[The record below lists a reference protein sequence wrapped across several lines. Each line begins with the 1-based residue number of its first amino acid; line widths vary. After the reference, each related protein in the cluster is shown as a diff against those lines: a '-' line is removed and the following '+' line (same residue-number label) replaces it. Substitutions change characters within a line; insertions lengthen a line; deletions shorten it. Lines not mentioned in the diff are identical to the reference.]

1 MYAVA
6 RFLQF
11 IGLTIPPLSIIA
23 QLSESITLGQM
34 LGFLIASIVLFGIG
48 YLLQRHSGGAP
59 R

>member
-48 YLLQRHSGGAP
+48 YLLQGHSGGAS